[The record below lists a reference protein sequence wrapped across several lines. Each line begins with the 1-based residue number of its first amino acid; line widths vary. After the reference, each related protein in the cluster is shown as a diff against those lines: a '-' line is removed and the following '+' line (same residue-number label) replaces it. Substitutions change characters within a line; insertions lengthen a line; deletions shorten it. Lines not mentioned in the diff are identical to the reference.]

1 MSALAR
7 VWAIALNTFRE
18 DVAKEE
24 ALLQKD
30 VDDWKIFPVLTLGLA
45 WHF

>member
-1 MSALAR
+1 MTAKLD
-7 VWAIALNTFRE
+7 TFRE
-18 DVAKEE
+18 DLKEEE

-30 VDDWKIFPVLTLGLA
+30 ADDWKIFPVVAISIA